1 MNKTFEIESKID
13 NLRIVEKAIDELL
26 GDLGLAREAYGK
38 IMVSTLEAVNNAIVH
53 GNKGI
58 ESRNVKITLEIVE
71 REFVVCIEDEGEGF
85 FPEKIPDPTR
95 PENIENIRG
104 RGVFL
109 MKNLAD
115 SISFNERGNM
125 VIMKFKD
132 ISI

>member
-1 MNKTFEIESKID
+1 MYKTFEIESNIE

-26 GDLGLAREAYGK
+26 GDLGLVREAYGK

-58 ESRNVKITLEIVE
+58 ESKNVRITLEIE
-71 REFVVCIEDEGEGF
+71 RNEFIVSIEDEGEGF
-85 FPEKIPDPTR
+85 VPEKIPDPTR

-115 SISFNERGNM
+115 SISFNERGNI